1 VEVEVAVV
9 VAAELEVSSTNKI
22 SPSHRE
28 KNTKLSAR
36 AATEDA
42 EEAEVAGVATRGKT
56 QNSTP
61 LQRLVEDMEAETAPG
76 VVDRR
81 EAMADRV
88 AAVTRLHAV
97 AIAQVAKALQDKV
110 TMAAMV

>member
-1 VEVEVAVV
+1 MG
-9 VAAELEVSSTNKI
+9 
-22 SPSHRE
+22 
-28 KNTKLSAR
+28 
-36 AATEDA
+36 DM
-42 EEAEVAGVATRGKT
+42 GV
-56 QNSTP
+56 
-61 LQRLVEDMEAETAPG
+61 LMEDMEAETAPG

>member
-1 VEVEVAVV
+1 MAA
-9 VAAELEVSSTNKI
+9 AAELEVSSTNKI
-22 SPSHRE
+22 SPSRRDT
-28 KNTKLSAR
+28 NTTLWSVR

-42 EEAEVAGVATRGKT
+42 EEAEVADVATRGKT

-76 VVDRR
+76 VVDRK
-81 EAMADRV
+81 EAVADRV

-97 AIAQVAKALQDKV
+97 AIAQVAKAFQDKD